1 MYGRDKLHFLNAA
14 DVFALPSH
22 NENFGN
28 VYLESLAAGTPI
40 LASKHTPW
48 SIVEQFGCGQWVN
61 NDEVSVTNALKLLF
75 EGDAY
80 HLHKNSL
87 KCAQNYSWKKFSG
100 NYF

>member
-1 MYGRDKLHFLNAA
+1 MGVINCILNAA

-80 HLHKNSL
+80 HLHKKIVLNVL
-87 KCAQNYSWKKFSG
+87 RTIHGKKFSG